1 MLPLAAGLRRGWQRC
16 AAQAAVCRSLASSS
30 SSGKE
35 QEDAER
41 APAATGSSK
50 ASQLADQK
58 QAGVDVL
65 AEGAPRRYFQLIG
78 DPRTGVADDT
88 TQDIFGDI
96 QVEHVWH
103 QESNQVNWFRYSRTA
118 EATPHMYMDARLSD
132 HSKNLMY
139 LLRAKDP
146 QRCVRESV

>member
-16 AAQAAVCRSLASSS
+16 AAATAPAAVCRSFTS

-35 QEDAER
+35 EEEGG
-41 APAATGSSK
+41 APTKSSSK
-50 ASQLADQK
+50 SSRLADQQQK
-58 QAGVDVL
+58 GVDVL

-88 TQDIFGDI
+88 THDIFGDI

-103 QESNQVNWFRYSRTA
+103 QESNEVNWFRYSRTA

>member
-1 MLPLAAGLRRGWQRC
+1 MLPLAAGLRRGWQPLVR
-16 AAQAAVCRSLASSS
+16 AATPAAVCRALTS

-35 QEDAER
+35 EDNE
-41 APAATGSSK
+41 PQQSSPSSSK
-50 ASQLADQK
+50 PSQLADQ
-58 QAGVDVL
+58 QRQHAGVDVL

-118 EATPHMYMDARLSD
+118 EGQPHMYMDARLSD

-146 QRCVRESV
+146 QR

>member
-1 MLPLAAGLRRGWQRC
+1 MLPLAAGLRRAGWRR
-16 AAQAAVCRSLASSS
+16 AAAPLTAVCRSFAAASGGEEEQAKAPRGASSS
-30 SSGKE
+30 S
-35 QEDAER
+35 
-41 APAATGSSK
+41 
-50 ASQLADQK
+50 QLPDRRGPSDEG
-58 QAGVDVL
+58 AGVDVL

-96 QVEHVWH
+96 QVQHVWH
-103 QESNQVNWFRYSRTA
+103 QESNQVNWFRYSRAA
-118 EATPHMYMDARLSD
+118 EGQPHSYMDARLSD

-146 QRCVRESV
+146 ER